1 MELLSNFAWFVVAAA
16 LWATWLARR
25 RAGAK
30 LRPGIAAQLTA
41 LAVLTL
47 ILLPVISV
55 SDDLQASHNPAEV
68 ERICV
73 RSDQHLLGPE
83 ALPQAPAALTIIL
96 SCLLLASPRIVAFLR
111 PPSLRHSE
119 WIAHTRVR
127 APRPP
132 PIA

>member
-1 MELLSNFAWFVVAAA
+1 MELLSNLAWLAVAVA
-16 LWATWLARR
+16 LWVTWLARR
-25 RAGAK
+25 RAGAT
-30 LRPGIAAQLTA
+30 LRSGLAVQLTA

-47 ILLPVISV
+47 ILLPAISV

-68 ERICV
+68 ERTCF
-73 RSDQHLLGPE
+73 RSDQHLLGRE

-96 SCLLLASPRIVAFLR
+96 SCLLLASPRIIAFLR
-111 PPSLRHSE
+111 PPFLRCSE